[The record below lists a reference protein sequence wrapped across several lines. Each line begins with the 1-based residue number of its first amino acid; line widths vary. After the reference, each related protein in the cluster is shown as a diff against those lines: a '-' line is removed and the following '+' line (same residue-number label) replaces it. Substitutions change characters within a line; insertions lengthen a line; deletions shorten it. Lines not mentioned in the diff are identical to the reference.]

1 VHLRF
6 YVGRDCHLC
15 DIARGELERL
25 RGELGFELEE
35 VDITGDPELE
45 RRYRKWLP
53 VVEADGEQISVFR
66 VEEAELRA
74 RAHPEGR

>member
-1 VHLRF
+1 MQLRL

-25 RGELGFELEE
+25 RGELGFEVEE

-45 RRYRKWLP
+45 RRYRAWLP